1 MQEELVT
8 DMLSVS
14 VKYLWPLNP
23 EPLPSSRATMTCPD
37 PTRTQSQSGLNSSVT
52 AWSPGELSLSGQDR
66 DTSVIIT
73 FVGCVLWFFL
83 LLYGKLWTFPSKHT
97 NLFDLHPRDTAAV
110 TAKEVVVFTGETTSH
125 KPLYELHRWLCVSR
139 SNDAITAHYHQTT
152 AQLEC
157 FHTHIFLYFLFLFLI
172 FFSFGEADLGHMSQE
187 KTEFLENK
195 NSENKS
201 QNSNF

>member
-1 MQEELVT
+1 MKEELVT

-73 FVGCVLWFFL
+73 FVGCVLWFFS

-110 TAKEVVVFTGETTSH
+110 TVKEVVVFTGETTSH

-157 FHTHIFLYFLFLFLI
+157 KIHRLFFLLMLPHTHFFILSFSFPYFLLFWW
-172 FFSFGEADLGHMSQE
+172 SWFGPHVSGKDRILR
-187 KTEFLENK
+187 K
-195 NSENKS
+195 
-201 QNSNF
+201 